1 MSVNPEAQALANG
14 SLRGGAIIGTF
25 FHAPTPDRL
34 EVLSDTMIVV
44 DGSGRIAAILAP
56 GTAERVDMEREHHG
70 RTLRLPAGT
79 YGMPGFVDLHVHAPK
94 YPQLGLALDTPL
106 EEWLNTY
113 TFPLEARYEDLQFAQ
128 ERYRVLVD
136 DLLANGTTT
145 ALYFATQH
153 VESSKLLADICIE
166 RGQRALV
173 GKVAM
178 DDALSCPDN
187 YRDAD
192 AEAAISGTRAV
203 IEHIRNHPQ
212 NSEGNVLPVVT
223 PRFTPSC
230 SDAAL
235 SGLGALAHEYDC
247 HIQTH
252 CSESDWAHGHALG
265 RFGVTDAVALDNFGL
280 LTRRTVLAHSNFL
293 TGADLDRVSQRGA
306 GVAHCALSNIY
317 FANSVFPLRAA
328 LERHVR
334 VGLGTD
340 ISGGPSASM
349 FNACLT
355 AMQSSRMLEEGVDPD
370 LPPDQRGRPGSR
382 ISLVTAFHLATAGGA
397 DVLDLPVGRLQ
408 TGCRLDLIAVDATRA
423 EGGIRLFDTT
433 ESEAIFEK
441 IVHGATRANIAAVWV
456 DGKHVRG
463 APQAALAAAL
473 ADTSP

>member
-1 MSVNPEAQALANG
+1 MISSLNPEAQAFGTG

-25 FHAPTPDRL
+25 FHAPAPDRL
-34 EVLSDTMIVV
+34 EVLSDTMIVI
-44 DGSGRIAAILAP
+44 DGSGAISAILAP
-56 GTAERVDMEREHHG
+56 GTAERGRKEREYHE
-70 RTLRLPAGT
+70 RTLHLPAGT
-79 YGMPGFVDLHVHAPK
+79 YGMPGFVDLHVHAPQ

-106 EEWLNTY
+106 AEWLSTY
-113 TFPLEARYEDLQFAQ
+113 TFPLEARYQDLHFAE

-153 VESSKLLADICIE
+153 VEASKLLADICIE

-178 DDALSCPDN
+178 DDAQSCPDN

-212 NSEGNVLPVVT
+212 NSDGNVLPVVT

-235 SGLGALAHEYDC
+235 SGLGSLAREYGC

-252 CSESDWAHGHALG
+252 CSESDWAHGHALA
-265 RFGVTDAVALDNFGL
+265 RFGVTDAEALDSFGL
-280 LTRRTVLAHSNFL
+280 LTRHTVLAHSNFL

-328 LERHVR
+328 LERQVR

-349 FNACLT
+349 FNACLA
-355 AMQSSRMLEEGVDPD
+355 AMQSSRMLEEGVDPA
-370 LPPDQRGRPGSR
+370 LPPERRGRPGSR
-382 ISLVTAFHLATAGGA
+382 ISLVTAFHLATAGGG
-397 DVLDLPVGRLQ
+397 DVLDLPIGRLQ
-408 TGCRLDLIAVDATRA
+408 PGNRLDLIAVDATRPG
-423 EGGIRLFDTT
+423 GGIRLFDTT
-433 ESEAIFEK
+433 EGPAIFEK
-441 IVHGATRANIAAVWV
+441 LVHGATRANIAAVWV
-456 DGKHVRG
+456 DGKCVLRD
-463 APQAALAAAL
+463 PQA
-473 ADTSP
+473 SPAHAPN

>member
-1 MSVNPEAQALANG
+1 
-14 SLRGGAIIGTF
+14 
-25 FHAPTPDRL
+25 
-34 EVLSDTMIVV
+34 VLSETMIVI
-44 DGSGRIAAILAP
+44 DESGGIAAVLGPDAP
-56 GTAERVDMEREHHG
+56 ERGDMERQYHG
-70 RTLRLPAGT
+70 RTLRLRPGT
-79 YGMPGFVDLHVHAPK
+79 YGLPGFVDLHVHPPQ

-113 TFPLEARYEDLQFAQ
+113 TFPLEARYADLEFA
-128 ERYRVLVD
+128 EPRYRMLVD

-153 VESSKLLADICIE
+153 VEASKLLADICIE

-178 DDALSCPDN
+178 DDAQACPAN

-192 AEAAISGTRAV
+192 ADAAISGTRAV
-203 IEHIRNHPQ
+203 IEHVRHHPE
-212 NSEGNVLPVVT
+212 NTEGRVLPVVT

-235 SGLGALAHEYDC
+235 SGLGALAHEYGC
-247 HIQTH
+247 HVQTH
-252 CSESDWAHGHALG
+252 CSESDWAHGHALA
-265 RFGVTDAVALDNFGL
+265 RFGVTDAEALDNFGL

-293 TGADLDRVSQRGA
+293 TDADLDRVSLRGT

-328 LERHVR
+328 LERQVR

-355 AMQSSRMLEEGVDPD
+355 TMQSSRMLEEGVDPD
-370 LPPDQRGRPGSR
+370 LPAERRGRPGSR
-382 ISLVTAFHLATAGGA
+382 VSLVTAFHLATAGGA

-408 TGCRLDLIAVDATRA
+408 PGCRFDLITVDATRA
-423 EGGIRLFDTT
+423 EGGIRLFDAV
-433 ESEAIFEK
+433 ENAAVFEK
-441 IVHGATRANIAAVWV
+441 IVHGATRANIASVWV
-456 DGKHVRG
+456 DGH
-463 APQAALAAAL
+463 QLLATPTA
-473 ADTSP
+473 